1 MVRTGSTGVR
11 ARGQSSN
18 GGVGGNQG
26 TAMGLDVYGGN
37 PVVVANYNELVRVSK
52 ALQLAAS
59 NLDHARFAG
68 VGFSIAELGPQ
79 IQLSMLLPGLV
90 DRVKDLAIKAE
101 MAADAYFSAESRVVG
116 LINQVLSPL
125 STLSTYM
132 GQPIAIMD
140 GSTKL
145 LANLGA
151 IFAVA
156 GLTGKANLA
165 KTAMV
170 AGSIRMTTAAFGYN
184 SAQHLLGEQ
193 QANLK
198 LAQVKL
204 DVNGSAKLV
213 TLSKVSSVNA
223 IGDHAAAVAK
233 AYDKPGSRI
242 LIDVY
247 KNGYGR
253 NIVVY
258 IPGTQSLNF
267 GGENPL
273 NIRSNL
279 TAFGGLEKSP
289 TQSAIDS
296 ALSQLKTGPSD
307 SVLLVGHS
315 QGALVGA
322 QMATSEQPYQ
332 VAGLISFGGPISQF
346 GLEVPVISLQNH
358 GDPVPHLSGQVNPLA
373 SNWVT
378 ASNPGEYAS
387 VIDAHKMAS
396 YVDSARELDQSDDPG
411 FRRIHEQIGIQP
423 NKPGMRYVFE
433 LSRD

>member
-1 MVRTGSTGVR
+1 
-11 ARGQSSN
+11 
-18 GGVGGNQG
+18 
-26 TAMGLDVYGGN
+26 MGLDVYGGN

-68 VGFSIAELGPQ
+68 VGFSMVELGPQ
-79 IQLSMLLPGLV
+79 IQLSLLLPGLV
-90 DRVKDLAIKAE
+90 DRVRDLAIKAE
-101 MAADAYFSAESRVVG
+101 LAADAYFSAESRVIG

-125 STLSTYM
+125 STLSTYL
-132 GQPIAIMD
+132 GQPIAVMD

-151 IFAVA
+151 VFAVA
-156 GLTGKANLA
+156 GLSGQANLA

-170 AGSIRMTTAAFGYN
+170 AASIRMTTAAFGYN

-198 LAQVKL
+198 LAHVKL

-213 TLSKVSSVNA
+213 TLSKISSVNS
-223 IGDHAAAVAK
+223 IGEHASAVAK

-242 LIDVY
+242 LIDVF

-253 NIVVY
+253 NLVVY
-258 IPGTQSLNF
+258 IPGTQSLSF
-267 GGENPL
+267 AGQNPL

-289 TQSAIDS
+289 TQLAIDS
-296 ALSQLKTGPSD
+296 ALSQLKAGPTD

-315 QGALVGA
+315 QGALVAA
-322 QMATSEQPYQ
+322 QMATSEQPYN

-358 GDPVPHLSGQVNPLA
+358 GDPVPHLSGQINPLA
-373 SNWVT
+373 ENWVT

-396 YVDSARELDQSDDPG
+396 YVESAKELDQSADPG
-411 FRRIHEQIGIQP
+411 FLRIHEQIGIQP
-423 NKPGMRYVFE
+423 DKPGMRYVFE
-433 LSRD
+433 LSRG

>member
-1 MVRTGSTGVR
+1 
-11 ARGQSSN
+11 
-18 GGVGGNQG
+18 
-26 TAMGLDVYGGN
+26 
-37 PVVVANYNELVRVSK
+37 
-52 ALQLAAS
+52 
-59 NLDHARFAG
+59 
-68 VGFSIAELGPQ
+68 
-79 IQLSMLLPGLV
+79 MLLPGLV
-90 DRVKDLAIKAE
+90 DRVKDLAIRAE

-125 STLSTYM
+125 SVLSTYM

-151 IFAVA
+151 VFAVA

-165 KTAMV
+165 KTAMI

-279 TAFGGLEKSP
+279 TAFGGLVKSP
-289 TQSAIDS
+289 TQSAIES
-296 ALSQLKTGPSD
+296 ALSQLKAGPSD

-322 QMATSEQPYQ
+322 QMATSEQPYK

-373 SNWVT
+373 ANWVT

-396 YVDSARELDQSDDPG
+396 YVESAKELDQSSDGG

-423 NKPGMRYVFE
+423 DKPGMRYVFE